1 MTKFRLTTRKGISR
15 LNLGE
20 LLDLNAAA
28 PLKEA
33 LQKAVAKGC
42 PLTLDAGS
50 VERLS
55 TPCVQILIAAVTA
68 IEAVGLSCTLLRP
81 SDAFIDS
88 FNDLGLFPVLKQ
100 WTIEG

>member
-1 MTKFRLTTRKGISR
+1 MS
-15 LNLGE
+15 
-20 LLDLNAAA
+20 AAA
-28 PLKEA
+28 PLKEV
-33 LQKAVAKGC
+33 LQKALAKGC

-55 TPCVQILIAAVTA
+55 TPCVQILLAAVTA
-68 IEAVGLSCTLLRP
+68 MKAADVSCTLLRP